1 MNLIYERIKQTVPL
15 QEAMRKYL
23 DGFALTTDILA
34 EIDPTVKVNPID
46 PSAQIRAA
54 LSGKTTTAHVG
65 TTVIPD
71 FLYENNELDT
81 TQLGDGKNVIS
92 VPSVLVKPS
101 YMYSTSGF
109 NSALLTPNNLTVS
122 PNVTVSA
129 KYTVDAVSNVLKQHL
144 VQKPPAVW
152 SAGTDCIPLQK
163 RGRLKW
169 SFLSVRIAEIV
180 VSTFGSAQDI
190 CLGFRVS
197 SMEVLRVTRIRLSV
211 RHDMLCRKWMRP
223 EMWTTV

>member
-1 MNLIYERIKQTVPL
+1 MDFYTALAGGTNEFQ
-15 QEAMRKYL
+15 KYL

-92 VPSVLVKPS
+92 VAAVLVKPS
-101 YMYSTSGF
+101 YMYSTCGF

-129 KYTVDAVSNVLKQHL
+129 KYTVDTVSNVLKTTL
-144 VQKPPAVW
+144 GAEA
-152 SAGTDCIPLQK
+152 AGGIPYE
-163 RGRLKW
+163 LKW
-169 SFLSVRIAEIV
+169 NTTGEVCVEWELADLMALAFAIDEGVTKLVEYQQTKEIEIRNAA
-180 VSTFGSAQDI
+180 TIEELNAI
-190 CLGFRVS
+190 
-197 SMEVLRVTRIRLSV
+197 EV
-211 RHDMLCRKWMRP
+211 DYD
-223 EMWTTV
+223 TVQ